1 MDLLHSDHTYFYGNF
16 TLLYGSPAK
25 DDSIHCMTPYKCTP
39 TLFYLAPIKLILL
52 NRIHILNIYR
62 KAYTMKKHGV
72 NPLINVGKDGN
83 VVFYVVDDQM
93 RIRSY
98 AKPKDPKTPKQ
109 LANRKLHA
117 ALNLISAQ
125 TKELRQFCYKG
136 ISTYKNSHNA
146 FIGLHKQFVR
156 CAKLNPDD
164 ICQNIHW
171 SIGSRPGVVAIS
183 LMRNESQCLLQW
195 SPGRINRISDKS
207 ARAVWVIR
215 NLTQCCWEWNL
226 NAGIRKDGE
235 TILNVNSNNCRDEWL
250 LWLFFYDPTN
260 EVFTVDKQIYVP
272 QDVLSVSKEF
282 DERNTSNWDLFD
294 GIVENIVNER
304 IEK

>member
-1 MDLLHSDHTYFYGNF
+1 
-16 TLLYGSPAK
+16 
-25 DDSIHCMTPYKCTP
+25 
-39 TLFYLAPIKLILL
+39 
-52 NRIHILNIYR
+52 
-62 KAYTMKKHGV
+62 MKRHKV

-98 AKPKDPKTPKQ
+98 TKPKDPKTPKQ

-117 ALNLISAQ
+117 DLNLISAQ
-125 TKELRQFCYKG
+125 TKELRQFCYKD

-156 CAKLNPDD
+156 CAKLNPED
-164 ICQNIHW
+164 IYQNIHW
-171 SIGSRPGVVAIS
+171 SVGSRAGTEDIS
-183 LMRNESQCLLQW
+183 ILRNSEQCLLQW
-195 SPGRINRISDKS
+195 SAGRLNRVSDKS

-215 NLTQCCWEWNL
+215 NITQGCWEWNL
-226 NAGIRKDGE
+226 KAGIRMDGE
-235 TILNVNSNNCRDEWL
+235 IILNVRQNSYHDEWL

-260 EVFTVDKQIYVP
+260 DVFTVDQQLYLPKGV
-272 QDVLSVSKEF
+272 STVSKEF
-282 DERNTSNWDLFD
+282 GDSDQTNWDLFD
-294 GIVENIVNER
+294 SIVEKIVNER